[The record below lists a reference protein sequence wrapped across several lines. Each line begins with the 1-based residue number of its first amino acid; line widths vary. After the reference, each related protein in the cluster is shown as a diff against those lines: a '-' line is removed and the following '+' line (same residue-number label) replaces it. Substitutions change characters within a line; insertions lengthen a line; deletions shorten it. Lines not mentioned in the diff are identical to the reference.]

1 MVEKLKK
8 WFSASIEKN
17 GFKESVY
24 VLQNHE
30 VKKDFTVDFAIFVH
44 DYLVGYCFKDL
55 ELVLPSVK
63 SSLEISNSD
72 FYSFGKYLN
81 SRKDMFTDVPN
92 KLEYGLIFMLFNN
105 KTLIATSTLTVMPYD
120 FRIKNYDS
128 FNKYFNLYIQHKLEI
143 IINLNP

>member
-24 VLQNHE
+24 ILQNHE

-81 SRKDMFTDVPN
+81 SRKDMLRFC
-92 KLEYGLIFMLFNN
+92 
-105 KTLIATSTLTVMPYD
+105 
-120 FRIKNYDS
+120 RIN
-128 FNKYFNLYIQHKLEI
+128 
-143 IINLNP
+143 